1 MHNIT
6 RKPARTLRTDLG
18 ALWSTMTGP
27 TVREGLTFIW
37 LIITGSL
44 ALALIA
50 S

>member
-1 MHNIT
+1 MHNNT

-18 ALWSTMTGP
+18 AAWTMMTGP
-27 TVREGLTFIW
+27 TMREALTFTW